1 MAQRAMNG
9 NEQVKI
15 HPKGGEN
22 EYEYPPISK
31 ILDVRMNEN
40 FPNLENELEI
50 LLENFGN
57 IVEVVV
63 SYGKAS

>member
-1 MAQRAMNG
+1 
-9 NEQVKI
+9 
-15 HPKGGEN
+15 
-22 EYEYPPISK
+22 
-31 ILDVRMNEN
+31 MNEN